1 VRSRLSCQ
9 IRCCGHQLDATDPA
23 AVGALAQDLG
33 PIDYLIVTLSGAG
46 GTGPFPELDLHALRT
61 AFDEKF
67 WGHITAVQAALPHLT
82 PTGSITL
89 IGAAT
94 ARAGIP
100 GTAAVNGAVE
110 ALIKPLAVELAPIR
124 VNAVSPGF
132 IDTPWWA
139 GLPDDAR
146 QELFTHTAHALPVGR
161 IATAD
166 DIAQAVVLAATN
178 PNTTGTIIEADGGAR
193 LVSLS

>member
-1 VRSRLSCQ
+1 MRSRLSCQ